1 MDNPLVTI
9 EQYQFLP
16 EAEAIRMKLESDGI
30 PAILTD
36 KEIVS
41 MDWALGNAVGY
52 IKLQV
57 RQSQADQARAI
68 LNEINER
75 HRASRDDNTNR
86 CLACNAVIPASAVCP
101 QCGWTYESDETD
113 SQTGDPS
120 ESDAHEADPGLLE
133 SLQALKKPVLMVFLV
148 PVVAGFCCAAAIVI
162 INILGAVFR

>member
-1 MDNPLVTI
+1 MDDPLVTI

-68 LNEINER
+68 LKIG
-75 HRASRDDNTNR
+75 RAH
-86 CLACNAVIPASAVCP
+86 V
-101 QCGWTYESDETD
+101 
-113 SQTGDPS
+113 
-120 ESDAHEADPGLLE
+120 
-133 SLQALKKPVLMVFLV
+133 
-148 PVVAGFCCAAAIVI
+148 
-162 INILGAVFR
+162 